1 MIKCKCK
8 CNARMI
14 DSGELGLAL
23 SGGNSACRSVMD
35 FPSSRRNWES
45 LSANPAG
52 TVLVGTLSTPVIII
66 QVSSTVGFSSIG
78 QCVGSTASRHSQS
91 TSRVVGEAPHLV
103 SRTRTLP
110 KAFTLS
116 ATSSMRAISVDLGT
130 LVSSKE

>member
-78 QCVGSTASRHSQS
+78 QWGLQPLGIHKAQVG
-91 TSRVVGEAPHLV
+91 
-103 SRTRTLP
+103 
-110 KAFTLS
+110 
-116 ATSSMRAISVDLGT
+116 
-130 LVSSKE
+130 